1 MPQTLHWDGRAAS
14 RKLAGMAG
22 AARIRRCDD
31 RLAAPGLGCAVVIA
45 AVSLLGCRGRDET
58 AGAPP
63 AATAGAS
70 PRRSGDATGPVA
82 RVAKATTVH
91 MPSHFADVMALHGA
105 LLRGD
110 LEQGHAAA
118 AALLAERE
126 SLVLA
131 EWAPHLYEMESAA
144 RAVTQARDVAT
155 ASAAAAELAG
165 SCGACHRALGAALD
179 DGRALTAPPS
189 DGDTESV
196 MRRHAWAFDR
206 LWEGLVLPSDRAWAA
221 GAAAFVALPECP
233 QPPTEERDD
242 GAVRRAREALQTLEQ
257 RAREAQTPEQRVQ
270 VYGAMLPTCSGCHA
284 QQQACER

>member
-1 MPQTLHWDGRAAS
+1 MHWDARAAS

-22 AARIRRCDD
+22 AARNRRCDD
-31 RLAAPGLGCAVVIA
+31 HLAASSGCGVVAIA
-45 AVSLLGCRGRDET
+45 ALVLVACRGRDET
-58 AGAPP
+58 AAGTPP
-63 AATAGAS
+63 ATTPTAAS
-70 PRRSGDATGPVA
+70 ARSGDAGPVA
-82 RVAKATTVH
+82 RVAKATTLH

-110 LEQGHAAA
+110 LEQGRTAA

-126 SLVLA
+126 SVVLA
-131 EWAPHLYEMESAA
+131 EWAPHLYAMEAAA
-144 RAVTQARDVAT
+144 REVTQSRDVAG
-155 ASAAAAELAG
+155 ASMAAAELAG

-179 DGRALTAPPS
+179 DARALTPPPS
-189 DGDTESV
+189 DGDTETV

-206 LWEGLVLPSDRAWAA
+206 LWEGLVLPSDRAWTA

-242 GAVRRAREALQTLEQ
+242 GDIRRARETLQTLEQ